1 MSKFLVRFS
10 LTSTHCDD
18 IIILPKGGESV
29 YVKRIVLSLFFVL
42 LIFSIIYFFIPQNEK
57 IIPKKI
63 NLDNINLYQ
72 ENSTF
77 IQNDIWTL
85 TIEKINLINVP
96 IKDSVEEDI
105 LENYIGHFPISSYYN
120 GNVCLAAHNSGF
132 FINYFKDLNTLEY
145 NDEIKYNY
153 YGNIKV
159 YKVTEKYIVDE
170 EDLNVLAVDFKDKM
184 TLITCITG
192 SPSKRLCI
200 EAISKE

>member
-1 MSKFLVRFS
+1 M
-10 LTSTHCDD
+10 
-18 IIILPKGGESV
+18 

-132 FINYFKDLNTLEY
+132 LINYFKDLNTLEY

-170 EDLNVLAVDFKDKM
+170 EELNVLAVDFKDKM

>member
-1 MSKFLVRFS
+1 M
-10 LTSTHCDD
+10 
-18 IIILPKGGESV
+18 

-132 FINYFKDLNTLEY
+132 LINYFKDLNTLEY

>member
-1 MSKFLVRFS
+1 M
-10 LTSTHCDD
+10 
-18 IIILPKGGESV
+18 

-85 TIEKINLINVP
+85 TIEKINLINIP

-132 FINYFKDLNTLEY
+132 LINYFKDLNTLEY

-170 EDLNVLAVDFKDKM
+170 EELNVLAVDFKDKM

>member
-1 MSKFLVRFS
+1 M
-10 LTSTHCDD
+10 
-18 IIILPKGGESV
+18 

-85 TIEKINLINVP
+85 TIEKINLISVP

-132 FINYFKDLNTLEY
+132 LINYFKDLNTLEY

-170 EDLNVLAVDFKDKM
+170 EELNVLAVDFKDKM

>member
-1 MSKFLVRFS
+1 M
-10 LTSTHCDD
+10 
-18 IIILPKGGESV
+18 

-132 FINYFKDLNTLEY
+132 LINYFKDLNTLEY

-170 EDLNVLAVDFKDKM
+170 EELNVLAVDFKDKM
-184 TLITCITG
+184 TLITCIIG

>member
-1 MSKFLVRFS
+1 M
-10 LTSTHCDD
+10 
-18 IIILPKGGESV
+18 

-42 LIFSIIYFFIPQNEK
+42 LIFFIIYFFIPQNEK

-132 FINYFKDLNTLEY
+132 LINYFKDLNTLEY

-170 EDLNVLAVDFKDKM
+170 EELNVLAVDFKDKM

>member
-1 MSKFLVRFS
+1 MYL
-10 LTSTHCDD
+10 
-18 IIILPKGGESV
+18 
-29 YVKRIVLSLFFVL
+29 KRIFLSLFFVL

-85 TIEKINLINVP
+85 TIEKINLISVP

-132 FINYFKDLNTLEY
+132 LINYFKDLNTLEY

-170 EDLNVLAVDFKDKM
+170 EELNVLAVDFKDKM

>member
-1 MSKFLVRFS
+1 M
-10 LTSTHCDD
+10 
-18 IIILPKGGESV
+18 

-170 EDLNVLAVDFKDKM
+170 EELNVLAVDFKDKM